1 MSNWREKPS
10 CQGIKI
16 ILNIFK
22 LKKKKNFSSMPR
34 ITFKFFN
41 VFQKIH
47 CVHSMFLLMG
57 WGGG

>member
-22 LKKKKNFSSMPR
+22 LKKKK
-34 ITFKFFN
+34 K
-41 VFQKIH
+41 
-47 CVHSMFLLMG
+47 LLIDAKDNL
-57 WGGG
+57 